1 MPFGTTMPLIP
12 IDSPTDPRVQPYAD
26 LRNRQLHVRDGLF
39 VAEGDLVVGRLL
51 ESGYQVESLLVS
63 EDRLTRLPLPDAVT
77 TYCAPRSLV
86 ESLAGFRFHR
96 GILACGRRPAPGD
109 LASLVVASDQPTTV
123 VVCAAIQDPENL
135 GGILR
140 NCAAFGVDLVV
151 IGENSADPLSR
162 RVLRVSMG
170 TVLKLRFY
178 QSAQLEQDVWRLRD
192 EFSIHLAASVADP
205 CAPTLLQAPR
215 PRRLGLLLGNE
226 RAGLSPAL
234 VEGSQSRFTIP
245 MQLQTDSLN
254 VAVTSGIFLYHFS
267 NRTGDS
273 HW

>member
-1 MPFGTTMPLIP
+1 MPLIP

-51 ESGYQVESLLVS
+51 ESRYPIESLLVA
-63 EDRLTRLPLPDAVT
+63 EDQLTRLPLPDEVT
-77 TYCAPRSLV
+77 TYCAPRHLL

-96 GILACGRRPAPGD
+96 GILACARRPGPGD
-109 LASLVVASDQPTTV
+109 LASLVAARHRPTLV

-170 TVLKLRFY
+170 TVLKLRFH

-192 EFSIHLAASVADP
+192 EFAIHLAASVAEP
-205 CAPTLLQAPR
+205 GAPLLDQAPR

-234 VEGSQSRFTIP
+234 VEGSQSRWTIP

-254 VAVTSGIFLYHFS
+254 VAVASGIFLYHFRK
-267 NRTGDS
+267 RTGETPGR
-273 HW
+273 

>member
-1 MPFGTTMPLIP
+1 M
-12 IDSPTDPRVQPYAD
+12 
-26 LRNRQLHVRDGLF
+26 
-39 VAEGDLVVGRLL
+39 
-51 ESGYQVESLLVS
+51 
-63 EDRLTRLPLPDAVT
+63 
-77 TYCAPRSLV
+77 
-86 ESLAGFRFHR
+86 
-96 GILACGRRPAPGD
+96 RP
-109 LASLVVASDQPTTV
+109 
-123 VVCAAIQDPENL
+123 IQDPENL

-178 QSAQLEQDVWRLRD
+178 QSTQLEQDVWRLRD

-205 CAPTLLQAPR
+205 GAPAARQAPR

-234 VEGSQSRFTIP
+234 VEGSQSRWTIP

-254 VAVTSGIFLYHFS
+254 VAVASGIFLYHFS
-267 NRTGDS
+267 NRTGDP
-273 HW
+273 HRR